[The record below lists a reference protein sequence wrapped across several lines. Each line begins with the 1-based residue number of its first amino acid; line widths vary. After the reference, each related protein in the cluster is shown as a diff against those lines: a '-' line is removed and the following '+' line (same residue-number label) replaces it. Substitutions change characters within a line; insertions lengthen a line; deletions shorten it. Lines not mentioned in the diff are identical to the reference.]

1 MLGLVIPCHVR
12 LSRRIS
18 YFIFHISYFI
28 FHLWL
33 CQDKFLKFP
42 ETQHPIVLQL
52 GGSNPEKLLKASQLA
67 SSYEYDEI
75 NLK

>member
-1 MLGLVIPCHVR
+1 MPCDVF
-12 LSRRIS
+12 SPN
-18 YFIFHISYFI
+18 FIVN
-28 FHLWL
+28 LWV

-42 ETQHPIVLQL
+42 EAQHPIVLQL